1 VERVANK
8 TRARV
13 SNKHILLLKLT
24 SQKQRVLR
32 ELFLSKKLSGYNLE
46 KEI

>member
-13 SNKHILLLKLT
+13 SNKHILLLIYT
-24 SQKQRVLR
+24 SAESLNRAIVVI
-32 ELFLSKKLSGYNLE
+32 ELSGYNLE